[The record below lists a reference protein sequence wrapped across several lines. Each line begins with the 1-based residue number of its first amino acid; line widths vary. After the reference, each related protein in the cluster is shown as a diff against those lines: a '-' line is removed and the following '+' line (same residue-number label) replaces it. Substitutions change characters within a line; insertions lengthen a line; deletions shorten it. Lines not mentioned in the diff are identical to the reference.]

1 MLPTP
6 SLGVAANGGLNASA
20 IHLGAEGLR
29 ALRAAERVA
38 GGAQAGHGLK
48 AGARTRM
55 HSHAHAHAR
64 ACRRMQTHAGAAAS
78 AGAAGTVGRAR
89 QVIEI
94 NLVLIG
100 PGNVAM
106 QLAHALVRER
116 FADSAT
122 ALRK

>member
-1 MLPTP
+1 MWWT
-6 SLGVAANGGLNASA
+6 
-20 IHLGAEGLR
+20 R
-29 ALRAAERVA
+29 AGEDER
-38 GGAQAGHGLK
+38 
-48 AGARTRM
+48 RN
-55 HSHAHAHAR
+55 S
-64 ACRRMQTHAGAAAS
+64 S